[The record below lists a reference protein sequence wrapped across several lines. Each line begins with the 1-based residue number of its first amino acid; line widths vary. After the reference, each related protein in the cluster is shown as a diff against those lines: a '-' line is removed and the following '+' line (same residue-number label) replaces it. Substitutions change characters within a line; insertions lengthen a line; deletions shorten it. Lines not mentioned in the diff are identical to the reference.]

1 MLSNGKNLGNIKIY
15 IKLDLTESDENIG
28 MAVSFHQIDKQ
39 NKLQH
44 STNENLDEDIE
55 KHEELNPLL
64 FEDDELKP
72 EIKEAEKKD

>member
-1 MLSNGKNLGNIKIY
+1 
-15 IKLDLTESDENIG
+15 
-28 MAVSFHQIDKQ
+28 MAVSFHQTDKQ
-39 NKLQH
+39 NKLPY

-55 KHEELNPLL
+55 KHEKLNPLL